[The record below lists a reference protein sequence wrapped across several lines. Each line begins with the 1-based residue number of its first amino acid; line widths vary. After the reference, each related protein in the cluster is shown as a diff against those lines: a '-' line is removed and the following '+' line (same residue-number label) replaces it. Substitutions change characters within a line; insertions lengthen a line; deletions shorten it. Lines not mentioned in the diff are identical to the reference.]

1 MKPAKCIETG
11 WVERIPLDTTS
22 PYWYEHC
29 SRYYFAVP
37 YIRSKIV
44 LDIACGNGYGTY
56 IMAKNRARFVIGVDI
71 SQEAITTARRNFS
84 DVNMNFKLMDAA
96 KTDFVDKAFNVVTSF
111 ETIEHIPDYIRF
123 LMEIRRLIKD
133 NGVLLI
139 STPNSLITIKRN
151 GKPDNPYHAKEF
163 TPDEFY
169 RLLSGYFRFVRLYG
183 QILTN
188 RGWAFD
194 PLSIRNVR
202 TVLAVCRP

>member
-1 MKPAKCIETG
+1 MKPAKCTETG

-37 YIRSKIV
+37 YIRSRIV

-56 IMAKNRARFVIGVDI
+56 IMAKNGARFSIGVDI
-71 SQEAITTARRNFS
+71 SQEAINTARRNFFGM
-84 DVNMNFKLMDAA
+84 NMSFGLMDAA
-96 KTDFVDKAFNVVTSF
+96 RANFIDKAFEVLISF
-111 ETIEHIPDYIRF
+111 ETIEHIPDYVRF

-133 NGVLLI
+133 NGILLI
-139 STPNSLITIKRN
+139 STPNSLISIKRN
-151 GKPDNPYHAKEF
+151 GRPDNPYHIKEF

-183 QILTN
+183 QIFTN

-194 PLSIRNVR
+194 PLSVKGGR